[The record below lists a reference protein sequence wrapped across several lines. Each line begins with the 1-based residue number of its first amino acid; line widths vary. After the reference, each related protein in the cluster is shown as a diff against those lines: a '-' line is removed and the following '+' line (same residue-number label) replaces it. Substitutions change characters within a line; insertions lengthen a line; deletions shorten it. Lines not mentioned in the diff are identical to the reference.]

1 MQRYSGAYA
10 SVVSFAIEYRLDF
23 VLDLRVTGHLMKTE
37 SCPLCPF
44 NLFHLA
50 ALFLLQSA
58 GGLSFTSSFFK
69 SFK

>member
-37 SCPLCPF
+37 SCPLCSF
-44 NLFHLA
+44 NLFHLP

-58 GGLSFTSSFFK
+58 GGIKLHVEFLQK
-69 SFK
+69 L

>member
-1 MQRYSGAYA
+1 MQCYSRAYV

-44 NLFHLA
+44 NLFHLPIS
-50 ALFLLQSA
+50 FCYKVQR
-58 GGLSFTSSFFK
+58 GGK
-69 SFK
+69 D